1 MRRKKGEVVMADRQL
16 PSHKPKGADQPNR
29 INRLLVAQM
38 AKDYGAQTNLIMV
51 SNRGL
56 DSEETSELRG
66 SAKSQGLRIRVVRS
80 RLTVRAFRDLGLK
93 EAEKLFS
100 GPTAIIDAADPVTA
114 AKVAMEFVRKFDKK
128 LVVVGGLVEGKILDA
143 KQIEALSRSKN
154 KKELLADVAGQVLG
168 PGALLA
174 AQLKGPGGRVAGAIK
189 ARVEKLEETEK
200 EAAPAEAAPPAAE
213 APKA

>member
-1 MRRKKGEVVMADRQL
+1 MADRQL
-16 PSHKPKGADQPNR
+16 PSEKPKGAVQPNR
-29 INRLLVAQM
+29 IKRLLVAQM

-56 DSEETSELRG
+56 DSEQTSELRG
-66 SAKSQGLRIRVVRS
+66 SAKSRGLRIRVIRS
-80 RLTVRAFRDLGLK
+80 RLTLRAFRDLGLK
-93 EAEKLFS
+93 EAEKLFA

-143 KQIEALSRSKN
+143 KQVEALSRSKN
-154 KKELLADVAGQVLG
+154 KKELLADVAGQMLS
-168 PGALLA
+168 PGAVLA
-174 AQLKGPGGRVAGAIK
+174 GQLKGPGGRVAGALK
-189 ARVEKLEETEK
+189 ALVEKLEK
-200 EAAPAEAAPPAAE
+200 LAPPAEAAPAEAAPAAPAAE

>member
-1 MRRKKGEVVMADRQL
+1 MADRQL
-16 PSHKPKGADQPNR
+16 PSQRPKGADQPNR
-29 INRLLVAQM
+29 IKRLLVVQM

-56 DSEETSELRG
+56 DSEETSEMRS
-66 SAKSQGLRIRVVRS
+66 SAKSRGIRIRVVRS
-80 RLTVRAFRDLGLK
+80 RLTVRAFRDLGLQ

-100 GPTAIIDAADPVTA
+100 GPTAIVDAEDPVTA

-143 KQIEALSRSKN
+143 KQVEALAKSKN
-154 KKELLADVAGQVLG
+154 KKELLADIAGQMLS

-174 AQLKGPGGRVAGAIK
+174 GQIRGPGGRVAGALK
-189 ARVEKLEETEK
+189 ALVEKLEK
-200 EAAPAEAAPPAAE
+200 AQAAAPAEPGAAQEAPPAV
-213 APKA
+213 APC